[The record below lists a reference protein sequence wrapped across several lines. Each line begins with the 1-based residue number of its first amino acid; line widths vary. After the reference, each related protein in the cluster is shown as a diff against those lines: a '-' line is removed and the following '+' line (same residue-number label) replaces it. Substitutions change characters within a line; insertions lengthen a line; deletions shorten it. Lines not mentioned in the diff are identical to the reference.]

1 MPYPYRE
8 LLEEPEP
15 LSNEQCVS
23 VIHTGTLS
31 AFTWRKYLLANSNW
45 ESFTE
50 GLTEKKLLIICGAH
64 GGEDG
69 HIGDV
74 PHNGMD
80 CSRQIVSLTSN
91 YIFLQTTKLSVHPF
105 GGYTNPQF

>member
-23 VIHTGTLS
+23 VIQTGTLS
-31 AFTWRKYLLANSNW
+31 AITWRKYLLANSNW

-50 GLTEKKLLIICGAH
+50 GLTEKKLLIMCGVH

-74 PHNGMD
+74 PHNGKD
-80 CSRQIVSLTSN
+80 CSSQIVNLTS
-91 YIFLQTTKLSVHPF
+91 YILTYSLLQFSIFLTYLAVP
-105 GGYTNPQF
+105 